1 MMRTERLSTT
11 AQAALELARRI
22 ALKETHAF
30 VSPSHLVLALLEPI
44 DSPARQ
50 HFDFAGIDLAAF
62 RQTQYRR
69 VAQTKKSTDD
79 EMDTAFHRNVEAAL
93 IRAEEHTARN
103 EKRYVG
109 VGELLLGLWDD
120 ADIREDL
127 LACGARP
134 DGWDTL
140 QQSVDSGRSTDAK
153 AISQYEAL
161 SAYTVDLTQLAEQGK
176 LDSLIGREDE
186 IEQVVQ
192 VLSRRL
198 KNNPVVVGEPGTGKT
213 AIVEGLAQ
221 RIVDGEVPQSLLG
234 HVVLSLDIGR
244 LLAGAKMRGEFE
256 ERIKRV
262 LEETQ
267 EARNVLLFID
277 EIHMMVGAGGQ
288 QGGTDA
294 AGLLKPALSRGE
306 VRCIGATTLD
316 EYRKHIEKDS
326 ALSRRFQ
333 IVLVDEPGRDE
344 AVEILQGLKA
354 NYEAFHGVQI
364 EDEAILA
371 AVDLSSRYITDRFL
385 PDKAIDLV
393 DHSAAALRVRLAKE
407 QQADADA
414 EPGEDVETTAAADGT
429 EALFDDD
436 EDENVV
442 EDTVSESAVDG
453 DRENEAV
460 ITASH
465 IAASVSKLTGVPVDR
480 LMDSEAERLLQLE
493 SVLEGRVVGQSHIVP
508 KVARALRRARTGLQ
522 DPHRPLGSFLFL
534 GPTGVGKTEL
544 CKAVAEF
551 MFDTERALVR
561 LDMSEYME
569 KHSVA
574 RLVGAPPGYVGYD
587 EGGTLTNHVRRRPY
601 SAILFDEAE
610 KAHPDVFNLLLQV
623 LDEGRLTDGQG
634 KVVDFKN
641 TIIIMTS
648 NLGGGLAGTSSDEQ
662 VMEAVRQHFRP
673 EFLNRLDDTL
683 VFQPLGMEQMKPIV
697 ELQTKR
703 VGALLQNKNCRLE
716 ISDEAAMWLAERG
729 YDPAYG
735 ARPLKR
741 VVQAELQD
749 PLAEMVLQGLLPE
762 QSLVRVHCA
771 EDMLDF
777 QVTPLQPDDDEEG
790 REAASDP
797 SPAGAEPTTAQPV
810 PDQLMAPG
818 DTASQ
823 PAL

>member
-1 MMRTERLSTT
+1 MLRTEKLSTT
-11 AQAALELARRI
+11 AQAALELARRL
-22 ALKETHAF
+22 AVKAGHAF
-30 VSPSHLVLALLEPI
+30 VAPSHLVLAILEPI

-62 RQTQYRR
+62 RQLQYKR
-69 VAQTKKSTDD
+69 VAETPSGKSDSLD
-79 EMDTAFHRNVEAAL
+79 VPLNRDVEAAL
-93 IRAEEHTARN
+93 IRAEEHTAKD

-109 VGELLLGLWDD
+109 IGEILLGLWED
-120 ADIREDL
+120 AQLREDL
-127 LACGARP
+127 NRCAEKS
-134 DGWDTL
+134 DGWDAL
-140 QQSVDSGRSTDAK
+140 HRSVSSAPASLSK
-153 AISQYEAL
+153 PLEQYEAL
-161 SAYTVDLTQLAEQGK
+161 SAYTVDLTALAQKGK
-176 LDSLIGREDE
+176 LDALIGREHE

-221 RIVDGEVPQSLLG
+221 RIVNGDVPETLLG

-267 EARNVLLFID
+267 EAQNVLLFID

-333 IVLVDEPGRDE
+333 IVLVEEPSHED
-344 AVEILQGLKA
+344 AIHILEGLRS
-354 NYEAFHGVQI
+354 NYESFHGVLIADDALQ
-364 EDEAILA
+364 A
-371 AVDLSSRYITDRFL
+371 AVDLSTRYITDRFL
-385 PDKAIDLV
+385 PDKAIDLI
-393 DHSAAALRVRLAKE
+393 DHSAAAMRVRLAKQGAAATDGE
-407 QQADADA
+407 AKGSLDA
-414 EPGEDVETTAAADGT
+414 ETAPAGAAEDTAAGPPAHPAAET
-429 EALFDDD
+429 E
-436 EDENVV
+436 
-442 EDTVSESAVDG
+442 VSLNAEKATI
-453 DRENEAV
+453 E
-460 ITASH
+460 ASH
-465 IAASVSKLTGVPVDR
+465 IAESVSKLTGIPVNR
-480 LMDSEAERLLQLE
+480 LLDSEAERLLALE
-493 SVLEGRVVGQSHIVP
+493 SVLEARVVGQSHVVP
-508 KVARALRRARTGLQ
+508 KVARALRRARTGMQ
-522 DPHRPLGSFLFL
+522 DPNRPLGSFLFL

-587 EGGTLTNHVRRRPY
+587 EGGTLTNHVKRRPY

-648 NLGGGLAGTSSDEQ
+648 NLGGGLAGTANDEQ
-662 VMEAVRQHFRP
+662 VMEAVRRHFRP

-683 VFQPLGMEQMKPIV
+683 IFQPLGMAQMKPIV
-697 ELQTKR
+697 ALQTRR
-703 VGALLQNKNCRLE
+703 VGTLLEHKRCRLDL
-716 ISDEAAMWLAERG
+716 DETAASWLAERG

-741 VVQAELQD
+741 VVQTELQD
-749 PLAEMVLQGLLPE
+749 PLAEMVLQGSLPE
-762 QSLVRVHCA
+762 GSLVHVRCEENA
-771 EDMLDF
+771 LRFE
-777 QVTPLQPDDDEEG
+777 VTPLEPAETLVEATPSDIDVLRTDDVSVGMRSDE
-790 REAASDP
+790 SVVVKP
-797 SPAGAEPTTAQPV
+797 SVESSTMNGSH
-810 PDQLMAPG
+810 G
-818 DTASQ
+818 
-823 PAL
+823 